1 MDFPVT
7 SNLFFFRFL
16 RQRFNVRK
24 KDKSDQPN
32 YYNEKTVY
40 MEKQDP
46 GLAQTDNSQNDDPH

>member
-7 SNLFFFRFL
+7 SNLFFRFF

-32 YYNEKTVY
+32 DYNEKTVY

-46 GLAQTDNSQNDDPH
+46 GLA

>member
-1 MDFPVT
+1 MDLPV
-7 SNLFFFRFL
+7 SFNLFFFHLL
-16 RQRFNVRK
+16 RQWFNVRK

-46 GLAQTDNSQNDDPH
+46 RLAQTDDSQNNNPH